1 VIEGRP
7 DASDGEAALGPAL
20 RAELAAEL
28 ARQQWLTVVT
38 AEPPPATD
46 PTLRAAARQ
55 RHMFVLDVQTIA
67 GDHGVRTRFFLKRW
81 PERSILWSNSYVF
94 ADLERVRAVVM
105 RDIAG
110 TIARD
115 LTAPGGGIML
125 TELALRDDDRRVEV
139 QFSCLLAMRHH
150 WRSCDEDSGRG
161 AERCPKEALADDQ
174 AFAAGGGALASYMT
188 E

>member
-38 AEPPPATD
+38 AEPPPATG

-55 RHMFVLDVQTIA
+55 RHVFVLDVQTIA

-94 ADLERVRAVVM
+94 ADL
-105 RDIAG
+105 
-110 TIARD
+110 
-115 LTAPGGGIML
+115 
-125 TELALRDDDRRVEV
+125 
-139 QFSCLLAMRHH
+139 
-150 WRSCDEDSGRG
+150 
-161 AERCPKEALADDQ
+161 
-174 AFAAGGGALASYMT
+174 
-188 E
+188 